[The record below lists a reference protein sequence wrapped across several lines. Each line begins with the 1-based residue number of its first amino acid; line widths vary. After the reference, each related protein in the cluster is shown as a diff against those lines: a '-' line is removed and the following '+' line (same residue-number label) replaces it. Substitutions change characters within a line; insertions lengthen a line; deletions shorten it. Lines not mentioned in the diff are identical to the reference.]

1 MTHSSSS
8 GAVLVAGQGTEI
20 GDMINEERIS
30 MTTFNIAFSPTGGTK
45 KVSDMMA
52 DGLGD
57 ASTSVDLTDR
67 RTDFHGIVL
76 SPDDIAVISVP
87 SFGGRVPATAR
98 ERISMIGG
106 NGARAV
112 IVCVYGNRAYE
123 DTLMELADTARDAG
137 FHVVAAVAA
146 VSEHSIAR
154 QYASGRPDGEDRH
167 RISDF
172 AASIREKL
180 SSGDMSE
187 PTLPGNHPYRKSAGS
202 GPVPKPNGRC
212 TVCGACADGCP
223 VGAIGPE
230 DPGKVD
236 REICIHCM
244 RCVSV
249 CPNDARGINPLMAS
263 MIGLALRKA
272 CSQRKEDELFL

>member
-1 MTHSSSS
+1 MS
-8 GAVLVAGQGTEI
+8 
-20 GDMINEERIS
+20 NEERIS
-30 MTTFNIAFSPTGGTK
+30 MTTFNITFSPTRGTK
-45 KVSDMMA
+45 KVSDMIA
-52 DGLGD
+52 DGLGG

-67 RTDFHGIVL
+67 HTDFHGIVL

-87 SFGGRVPATAR
+87 SFGGRVPDTAR
-98 ERISMIGG
+98 ERIAMIGG

-123 DTLMELADTARDAG
+123 DTLRELADTAKDAG
-137 FHVVAAVAA
+137 FRVVAALAA
-146 VSEHSIAR
+146 VAEHSIAR
-154 QYASGRPDGEDRH
+154 QYASGRPDGEDGQ
-167 RISDF
+167 RICDF
-172 AASIREKL
+172 VSSIREKL

-187 PTLPGNHPYRKSAGS
+187 PALPGNYPYRKYTGS

-212 TVCGACADGCP
+212 TVCGACAGSCP
-223 VGAIGPE
+223 VGAIDPE
-230 DPGKVD
+230 EPGKVD
-236 REICIHCM
+236 KNMCIHCM